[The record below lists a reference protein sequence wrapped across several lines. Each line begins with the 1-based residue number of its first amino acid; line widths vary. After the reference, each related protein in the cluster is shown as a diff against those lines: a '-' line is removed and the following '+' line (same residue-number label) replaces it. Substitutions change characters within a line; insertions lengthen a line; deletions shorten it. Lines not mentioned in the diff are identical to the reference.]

1 MSLLARAK
9 AFARERD
16 NCDEQKLE
24 VLRVEVVRFGTFSSP
39 AEKLEKIEWPWALKA
54 ARLLLL
60 QCGKFPDSDTLDA
73 VAALLLYLSG
83 PAEKVEKVEKPEV
96 HYGLTRAE
104 ARALLTRVCLGRCI
118 RLADDGRIE
127 MVDG

>member
-1 MSLLARAK
+1 MSLLAKAK
-9 AFARERD
+9 SFIQERD
-16 NCDEQKLE
+16 NFDEKKLE
-24 VLRVEVVRFGTFSSP
+24 ILRIEVVRYGTFSSP
-39 AEKLEKIEWPWALKA
+39 AEKLEKIEWPCALQA
-54 ARLLLL
+54 ARLTLL
-60 QCGKFPDSDTLDA
+60 QCGKRLDSDTLDA

-83 PAEKVEKVEKPEV
+83 PAEKVEKVEKPEI

-104 ARALLTRVCLGRCI
+104 ARDLLIRVCLGRRI